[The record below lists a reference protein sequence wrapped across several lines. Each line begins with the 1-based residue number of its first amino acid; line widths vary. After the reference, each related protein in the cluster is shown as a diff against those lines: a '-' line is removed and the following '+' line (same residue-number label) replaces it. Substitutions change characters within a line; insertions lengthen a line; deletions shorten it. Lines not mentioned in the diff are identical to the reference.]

1 MKNMVSKHTQS
12 NDGNTFFSES
22 DSDAVCGTDGRDYPT
37 ECHLEKSACERRQVH
52 LAVRY
57 RGRCNP
63 CAEHRCPATEEC
75 HLADDD
81 EEGEEGE
88 NPTRTPQCQCDLVS
102 CMLNTN
108 HECNALSL
116 LFCNLTIFFLQDCS
130 DEFAPVCASN
140 GKTVSVTKHAAIQ
153 YYSKPPLACKHEW
166 KIFARKKTTRG
177 CYFGIKAIEEGPG
190 VLSLRS

>member
-1 MKNMVSKHTQS
+1 MMATYI
-12 NDGNTFFSES
+12 FSES

-116 LFCNLTIFFLQDCS
+116 LFCNLTIIFLQDCS

-140 GKTVSVTKHAAIQ
+140 GKTVSVTKHAAMQ
-153 YYSKPPLACKHEW
+153 CYSKPHWRANMSGKYLPA
-166 KIFARKKTTRG
+166 KKPPGGAILGSKQSKKVRG
-177 CYFGIKAIEEGPG
+177 SF
-190 VLSLRS
+190 RSALEL